1 MKTKENNTAK
11 RIYLNPTIDFILIDN
26 EISLA
31 LQSEPPVG
39 PGESLSLIP
48 EFVNSNPLKA
58 TMG

>member
-1 MKTKENNTAK
+1 MKTKENNLAK
-11 RIYLNPTIDFILIDN
+11 RIYLNPSIEFILIDN

-48 EFVNSNPLKA
+48 EFVNNNPLKA